1 MIVRGNVVTGR
12 GSKPATL
19 VVFLPTR
26 LPAENRLPTTA
37 PLCRTAPARFPRWH
51 RRLAGV
57 MAALVL
63 LPSLHTPALAQVRL
77 PSLGESASLDL
88 SVGSERR
95 LGEQIMREARRDPA
109 YLDDPVLLEYLQ
121 SIWNPLVG
129 AARQVGQI
137 DGDTDTAFAWE
148 AFLVRDRSVNAFALP
163 GGFVG
168 AHLGLIAITTTR
180 DQFASVM
187 AHELSHVTQRH
198 IARSIAPQQQASL
211 LAVASLLLGI
221 IAASRANNVDLA
233 NAAIMGGQGAA
244 IQAQLNFS
252 RDMEREADRIGYGL
266 LNRAGFAPAG
276 QAQMFD
282 RMDAATRLSDNGGFP
297 YLRSHPLTIDRI
309 SEARNRTLLGDNQ
322 PSVPDVL
329 HALMQMRSRVLM
341 DDSVT
346 ALQRL
351 SGVTSSPV
359 LADRIAALYG
369 GALAASMLKDHAR
382 AERQVALALQLAA
395 GASPRE
401 AAAER
406 VLRLLQAQVLINAG
420 DAAGALQVLDIVAAN
435 PNPNPS
441 LGAAGTQ
448 ERPLLLL
455 RAQAALA
462 LHRADSAAAAVPL
475 RSSTEN
481 LQTWVTENKGD
492 AAAWE
497 LLSATSEAQGL
508 RLRSMRAGAE
518 ARAAVGDLSGA
529 IDRLRVAQ
537 ASSRQGATTD
547 FIEASVIDARLRQI
561 NQQRRELVAE
571 MRGEER
577 PSSGDGSR
585 LTPR

>member
-1 MIVRGNVVTGR
+1 MASALAVVM
-12 GSKPATL
+12 L
-19 VVFLPTR
+19 
-26 LPAENRLPTTA
+26 
-37 PLCRTAPARFPRWH
+37 
-51 RRLAGV
+51 
-57 MAALVL
+57 M
-63 LPSLHTPALAQVRL
+63 PSWGTPAFAQVRL

-95 LGEQIMREARRDPA
+95 LGEQIMREARRDPV

-121 SIWNPLVG
+121 SIWNPLVA

-211 LAVASLLLGI
+211 LAVATLLLGI

-244 IQAQLNFS
+244 IQSQLNFS

-276 QAQMFD
+276 QAAMFD

-322 PSVPDVL
+322 ASVPTVH
-329 HALMQMRSRVLM
+329 HALMQMRARVLM

-351 SGVTSSPV
+351 SGATSSPA

-395 GASPRE
+395 SASPRE

-420 DAAGALQVLDIVAAN
+420 DAAGALQVLDTVG
-435 PNPNPS
+435 PVG
-441 LGAAGTQ
+441 GA
-448 ERPLLLL
+448 RPLLLL
-455 RAQAALA
+455 RAQATMA
-462 LHRADSAAAAVPL
+462 LHRVDNAAAAVPL

-481 LQTWVTENKGD
+481 LQTWVAENKTD
-492 AAAWE
+492 ATAWE
-497 LLSATSEAQGL
+497 LLATTSEAQGL
-508 RLRSMRAGAE
+508 RLRAMRAGAE

-529 IDRLRVAQ
+529 IDRLRAAQ
-537 ASSRQGATTD
+537 ALSRQAGSTD

-561 NQQRRELVAE
+561 SQQRRELVAE

-577 PSSGDGSR
+577 PGSGDGPR
-585 LTPR
+585 LNAR

>member
-1 MIVRGNVVTGR
+1 MPPIAPPHRR
-12 GSKPATL
+12 PSKGAH
-19 VVFLPTR
+19 V
-26 LPAENRLPTTA
+26 ASS
-37 PLCRTAPARFPRWH
+37 RWH
-51 RRLAGV
+51 NRLAGAL
-57 MAALVL
+57 AALML
-63 LPSLHTPALAQVRL
+63 LPSLPTPAAAQVRL

-88 SVGSERR
+88 SVGAERR

-109 YLDDPVLLEYLQ
+109 FLDDPVLLEYLQ
-121 SIWNPLVG
+121 SIWNPLVA

-211 LAVASLLLGI
+211 LAVATMLLGI
-221 IAASRANNVDLA
+221 IAASRANNVDMA

-244 IQAQLNFS
+244 IQSQLNFS

-276 QAQMFD
+276 QAAMFD
-282 RMDAATRLSDNGGFP
+282 RMAAATRLSDNGGFP

-322 PSVPDVL
+322 ASLPTVQ
-329 HALMQMRSRVLM
+329 HALMQMRARVLM

-351 SGVTSSPV
+351 SGSTSSPA

-382 AERQVALALQLAA
+382 AERQAALALQLIA
-395 GASPRE
+395 GAAPRD

-406 VLRLLQAQVLINAG
+406 TLRLLQAQVLINAG
-420 DAAGALQVLDIVAAN
+420 DAAGALQAL
-435 PNPNPS
+435 S
-441 LGAAGTQ
+441 TAGTETGTGTGTG
-448 ERPLLLL
+448 ERPPLLM
-455 RAQAALA
+455 RAQAAMA
-462 LHRADSAAAAVPL
+462 LHRSDSAAAAVPL

-481 LQTWVTENKGD
+481 LQTWLAENKAD
-492 AAAWE
+492 ATAWE
-497 LLSATSEAQGL
+497 LLATTSEAQGL
-508 RLRSMRAGAE
+508 RLRAMRAGAE

-529 IDRLRVAQ
+529 IDRLRAAQ
-537 ASSRQGATTD
+537 ALSRQAGSGD
-547 FIEASVIDARLRQI
+547 FIESSVIDTRLRQI
-561 NQQRRELVAE
+561 SQQRRELVAE

-577 PSSGDGSR
+577 PGSGEVPR
-585 LTPR
+585 LKVR

>member
-1 MIVRGNVVTGR
+1 M
-12 GSKPATL
+12 
-19 VVFLPTR
+19 
-26 LPAENRLPTTA
+26 
-37 PLCRTAPARFPRWH
+37 
-51 RRLAGV
+51 
-57 MAALVL
+57 
-63 LPSLHTPALAQVRL
+63 AQVRL

-88 SVGSERR
+88 SVGTERR

-121 SIWNPLVG
+121 SIWNPLVA
-129 AARQVGQI
+129 AARQVGHI

-163 GGFVG
+163 GGYVG

-211 LAVASLLLGI
+211 LAVATLLLGI

-244 IQAQLNFS
+244 IQSQLNFS
-252 RDMEREADRIGYGL
+252 RDMEREADRIGYSL

-322 PSVPDVL
+322 PSVPDVQ

-351 SGVTSSPV
+351 SGTTSSPA
-359 LADRIAALYG
+359 LSDRIAALYG
-369 GALAASMLKDHAR
+369 GSLAASMLKDHAR

-406 VLRLLQAQVLINAG
+406 VLRLLQAQVLISAG
-420 DAAGALQVLDIVAAN
+420 DAAGALQVLDIVDR
-435 PNPNPS
+435 NPS
-441 LGAAGTQ
+441 PTPTPTLGAAGRP
-448 ERPLLLL
+448 ERLDRPPLLL

-481 LQTWVTENKGD
+481 LQTWVTENKRD
-492 AAAWE
+492 ANAWE

-508 RLRSMRAGAE
+508 RLRGMRAGAE

-529 IDRLRVAQ
+529 IDRLRAAQ
-537 ASSRQGATTD
+537 ALSRQGATTD

-561 NQQRRELVAE
+561 SQQRRELVAE

-577 PSSGDGSR
+577 PGSGDGTR

>member
-1 MIVRGNVVTGR
+1 M
-12 GSKPATL
+12 P
-19 VVFLPTR
+19 F
-26 LPAENRLPTTA
+26 TA
-37 PLCRTAPARFPRWH
+37 PLRRCISGRLQLRPPEHVPRWH
-51 RRLAGV
+51 RRLA
-57 MAALVL
+57 AALAAVVL
-63 LPSLHTPALAQVRL
+63 LPSLTPPAWAQVRL

-88 SVGSERR
+88 SVGAERR
-95 LGEQIMREARRDPA
+95 LGEQIMLEARRDPA
-109 YLDDPVLLEYLQ
+109 YFDDPVLLEYLQ
-121 SIWNPLVG
+121 SVWNPLVA
-129 AARQVGQI
+129 AARQVGHI

-211 LAVASLLLGI
+211 LAVATLLLGI
-221 IAASRANNVDLA
+221 IAASRAGNVDLA

-266 LNRAGFAPAG
+266 LNGAGFAPAG
-276 QAQMFD
+276 QAAMFD

-322 PSVPDVL
+322 ASMPTVQ

-351 SGVTSSPV
+351 SGATASPV
-359 LADRIAALYG
+359 LADRIAAAYG

-382 AERQVALALQLAA
+382 AERQVALALQLLS
-395 GASPRE
+395 GATPRD

-420 DAAGALQVLDIVAAN
+420 DAAGALQVLDIV
-435 PNPNPS
+435 
-441 LGAAGTQ
+441 GAGAGG
-448 ERPLLLL
+448 RPGLLL
-455 RAQAALA
+455 RAQAVLV
-462 LHRADSAAAAVPL
+462 LHRTDSAAAAPL
-475 RSSTEN
+475 LRASTES
-481 LQTWVTENKGD
+481 LQIWVSEHKGD
-492 AAAWE
+492 ASAWE
-497 LLSATSEAQGL
+497 ALASTSEAQGL

-518 ARAAVGDLSGA
+518 ARAVVGDLSGA
-529 IDRLRVAQ
+529 IDRLRAAQ
-537 ASSRQGATTD
+537 ALSRQPGSGD

-561 NQQRRELVAE
+561 SQQRRELVAE
-571 MRGEER
+571 MKGEER
-577 PSSGDGSR
+577 PTPGEPPR
-585 LTPR
+585 LQAR

>member
-1 MIVRGNVVTGR
+1 
-12 GSKPATL
+12 
-19 VVFLPTR
+19 
-26 LPAENRLPTTA
+26 
-37 PLCRTAPARFPRWH
+37 
-51 RRLAGV
+51 
-57 MAALVL
+57 
-63 LPSLHTPALAQVRL
+63 
-77 PSLGESASLDL
+77 
-88 SVGSERR
+88 
-95 LGEQIMREARRDPA
+95 
-109 YLDDPVLLEYLQ
+109 
-121 SIWNPLVG
+121 
-129 AARQVGQI
+129 
-137 DGDTDTAFAWE
+137 
-148 AFLVRDRSVNAFALP
+148 
-163 GGFVG
+163 
-168 AHLGLIAITTTR
+168 
-180 DQFASVM
+180 
-187 AHELSHVTQRH
+187 
-198 IARSIAPQQQASL
+198 
-211 LAVASLLLGI
+211 
-221 IAASRANNVDLA
+221 
-233 NAAIMGGQGAA
+233 
-244 IQAQLNFS
+244 
-252 RDMEREADRIGYGL
+252 
-266 LNRAGFAPAG
+266 
-276 QAQMFD
+276 
-282 RMDAATRLSDNGGFP
+282 
-297 YLRSHPLTIDRI
+297 
-309 SEARNRTLLGDNQ
+309 
-322 PSVPDVL
+322 
-329 HALMQMRSRVLM
+329 
-341 DDSVT
+341 
-346 ALQRL
+346 
-351 SGVTSSPV
+351 
-359 LADRIAALYG
+359 
-369 GALAASMLKDHAR
+369 MLKDHAR
-382 AERQVALALQLAA
+382 AERQVALALRLAA

-420 DAAGALQVLDIVAAN
+420 DAAGALQVLDIVAS
-435 PNPNPS
+435 NPNPS

>member
-1 MIVRGNVVTGR
+1 MP
-12 GSKPATL
+12 PAL
-19 VVFLPTR
+19 RPTR
-26 LPAENRLPTTA
+26 FPHPAETRLLHIA
-37 PLCRTAPARFPRWH
+37 PSHCRLSIAPPAARPRWQ
-51 RRLAGV
+51 RRLAGAL
-57 MAALVL
+57 AAVIL
-63 LPSLHTPALAQVRL
+63 LPAMPTPALAQVRL

-88 SVGSERR
+88 SVGTERR
-95 LGEQIMREARRDPA
+95 LGDQIMREARRDPA

-121 SIWNPLVG
+121 SIWNPLVA

-137 DGDTDTAFAWE
+137 DGDTDTSFAWE

-198 IARSIAPQQQASL
+198 IARSIAPQQQASI
-211 LAVASLLLGI
+211 LAVATLLLGI
-221 IAASRANNVDLA
+221 IAASRANNADLA

-244 IQAQLNFS
+244 IQSQLNFS

-276 QAQMFD
+276 QAAMFD

-322 PSVPDVL
+322 ASLPTVQ
-329 HALMQMRSRVLM
+329 HALMQMRARVLM

-351 SGVTSSPV
+351 SGTTSSPALV
-359 LADRIAALYG
+359 DRIAALYG
-369 GALAASMLKDHAR
+369 GALAASLLKDHAR

-395 GASPRE
+395 GASPRD

-406 VLRLLQAQVLINAG
+406 TLRLLQAQVLINAG
-420 DAAGALQVLDIVAAN
+420 DAAGALQVLDIAGSA
-435 PNPNPS
+435 S
-441 LGAAGTQ
+441 LEGGNQ
-448 ERPLLLL
+448 RPPLLL
-455 RAQAALA
+455 RAQAAMA
-462 LHRADSAAAAVPL
+462 LHRADSAAAALPL

-481 LQTWVTENKGD
+481 LQTWLVENKTD
-492 AAAWE
+492 AMAWE
-497 LLSATSEAQGL
+497 MLATTSEAQGL
-508 RLRSMRAGAE
+508 RLRAMRAGAE
-518 ARAAVGDLSGA
+518 ARASVGDLSGA
-529 IDRLRVAQ
+529 IDRLRAAQ
-537 ASSRQGATTD
+537 ALSRQAGSGD

-561 NQQRRELVAE
+561 SQQRRELVAE

-577 PSSGDGSR
+577 PGSGEVPR
-585 LTPR
+585 LKIR

>member
-1 MIVRGNVVTGR
+1 MPPIAHSLQNT
-12 GSKPATL
+12 PAA
-19 VVFLPTR
+19 LPR
-26 LPAENRLPTTA
+26 R
-37 PLCRTAPARFPRWH
+37 R
-51 RRLAGV
+51 RRLSRVMAGV
-57 MAALVL
+57 MAALML
-63 LPSLHTPALAQVRL
+63 LPSLQAPALAQVRL

-88 SVGSERR
+88 SVGAERR
-95 LGEQIMREARRDPA
+95 LGEQIMREARRDPV

-121 SIWNPLVG
+121 SIWNPLVA

-211 LAVASLLLGI
+211 LAVATLLLGI
-221 IAASRANNVDLA
+221 IAASRANSVDLA

-244 IQAQLNFS
+244 IQSQLNFS

-276 QAQMFD
+276 QAAMFD

-322 PSVPDVL
+322 ASVPTL
-329 HALMQMRSRVLM
+329 QHALMQMRARVLM
-341 DDSVT
+341 DDGVT

-351 SGVTSSPV
+351 SGSTSSPL

-395 GASPRE
+395 GASPRD

-420 DAAGALQVLDIVAAN
+420 DAAGALQVLDNIG
-435 PNPNPS
+435 P
-441 LGAAGTQ
+441 AAG
-448 ERPLLLL
+448 ERPALLL
-455 RAQAALA
+455 RAQAAMA
-462 LHRADSAAAAVPL
+462 LHRSDRAAASAPL

-481 LQTWVTENKGD
+481 LQTWVSENKAD
-492 AAAWE
+492 ATAWE
-497 LLSATSEAQGL
+497 LLATTSEAQGL
-508 RLRSMRAGAE
+508 RLRAMRAGAE

-529 IDRLRVAQ
+529 IDRLRAAQ
-537 ASSRQGATTD
+537 ALSRQAGAGD

-561 NQQRRELVAE
+561 SQQRRELVAE

-577 PSSGDGSR
+577 PGSGDPPR